1 MCEYTV
7 TLTSTIE
14 LEPGI
19 EYQRWLDEGGT
30 VVQSLTDSSH
40 NFIKMIIDSS
50 DPTNNYY
57 EIDSSS
63 IPDRGIYEIIL
74 TASLD
79 NTFYDPIE

>member
-1 MCEYTV
+1 M
-7 TLTSTIE
+7 
-14 LEPGI
+14 
-19 EYQRWLDEGGT
+19 
-30 VVQSLTDSSH
+30 QSLTDSSH

-79 NTFYDPIE
+79 NTFYNPIE